1 MFDAAGSREINNMA
15 DIIGQLLLE
24 EQKAIESGKYPNP
37 WLDEEFNSCELDL
50 PEPGAS
56 IDDTF
61 ERIGGGGTTVEGST
75 TTTTGG
81 PCYWIK
87 RGSDIYYLEGGA
99 AVGTPD
105 PKSDEYKFHT
115 EDGNLG
121 AIGVDGEDTWVDAVG
136 VW

>member
-1 MFDAAGSREINNMA
+1 MP
-15 DIIGQLLLE
+15 DIIGQLLEE
-24 EQKAIESGKYPNP
+24 EQKAVEAGKYPNP

-56 IDDTF
+56 VDDTF
-61 ERIGGGGTTVEGST
+61 ERIGGGTTIVEG
-75 TTTTGG
+75 GVG
-81 PCYWIK
+81 EAGEAGAGVCYWKK
-87 RGSDIYYLEGGA
+87 RGSDIYYEDGSA

-115 EDGNLG
+115 EEGNLG
-121 AIGVDGEDTWVDAVG
+121 AIGPDGEDTWVDVVG